1 MKPRRGGLLAVVV
14 LAGGLGVAGCGGSSS
29 GATLSKTGQPV
40 HLVIGYQ
47 PYYTEAWS
55 ALVLR
60 QKQLWKQY
68 LPKGSTVTFQVGLQ
82 GSLIVAQMLAGKEQI
97 GYTGDMP
104 SIVGVS
110 KRPIRDLRIV
120 ATVGVAPDQCGILL
134 VRKSAPAFSSQA
146 QAFKWT
152 NGKTVATPQG
162 SCSDRVTQAA
172 FQQEDVKPKAYL
184 NQSLDLVTSDFRSGT
199 IDAGA
204 AWEPTA
210 SKLIDDGLA
219 RRVASGDSLG
229 LTDAAFLVMSKQ
241 LLQQRPDIAKGW
253 LKAELAAERY
263 LANPANAN
271 AIAQMAVSQTT
282 GYTTQDMRNALYRSW
297 PVSQGGAASGVRL
310 TFPFTID
317 AGSASLIKSATA
329 FLYKIHSLASPQLP
343 PGAVDG
349 ALAQSVLQAS
359 GDSSPVGMIKGQP
372 GSG

>member
-1 MKPRRGGLLAVVV
+1 MRAKLGGVLAVAVV
-14 LAGGLGVAGCGGSSS
+14 AAGLGVSGCGGTSS

-68 LPKGSTVTFQVGLQ
+68 LPKGSTVDFQVGLQ
-82 GSLIVAQMLAGKEQI
+82 GSLIVAQMLAGKEDI

-110 KRPIRDLRIV
+110 KRSIRDLRIV
-120 ATVGVAPDQCGILL
+120 ATVGVSPDQCGIFL
-134 VRKSAPAFSSQA
+134 VRKSAPTFSSEA
-146 QAFKWT
+146 QAIKWM

-162 SCSDRVTQAA
+162 SCTDRVTQAA
-172 FQQEDVKPKAYL
+172 FQQEGVKPKAYL

-199 IDAGA
+199 IDAAA

-210 SKLIDDGLA
+210 SKLVDDGMA

-229 LTDAAFLVMSKQ
+229 LTDAAFMLMSKQ
-241 LLQQRPDIAKGW
+241 LLQQRPDVATDW

-263 LANPANAN
+263 LANPGNAT

-282 GYTTQDMRNALYRSW
+282 GYTTQDMRNALYRGW
-297 PVSQGGAASGVRL
+297 PVSQGGAASGVKL
-310 TFPFTID
+310 ELPFIVNAPT
-317 AGSASLIKSATA
+317 AALIKSATA
-329 FLYKIHSLASPQLP
+329 FLSKIHAIATPQLP
-343 PGAVDG
+343 PGAVDDT
-349 ALAQSVLQAS
+349 LSRSVLKAS
-359 GDSSPVGMIKGQP
+359 GEKAGAGAIRSQT